1 MQLLEGLLLAT
12 GFSGA
17 LTLGWLARLVWA
29 RFRPPLFAY
38 VHFSPHGGC
47 TEVVVRE
54 LGLARR
60 EVLLLAYGF
69 TSRPI
74 AQALVEAKLRGV
86 HVEVILDHSNEGDP
100 HSEMSHLVEQGLVPF
115 IDDHHAIA
123 HNKVVVIDGMVVIT
137 GSFNF
142 TQHAETSNAENLLVL
157 RHHVELAA
165 AYRKDF
171 ATHRDHA
178 RAVGGAKVAAPVHAP
193 HASPH
198 THDALDAVA
207 RSVVGVAAEEKGPRM
222 TTAASDVLAKLR
234 KQMAD
239 ATDEGEP
246 KKHKAA

>member
-17 LTLGWLARLVWA
+17 LTFAWLVRFIWT
-29 RFRPPLFAY
+29 RFRPPLYAY

-47 TEVVVRE
+47 TDVVVNE
-54 LGLARR
+54 LGTARH

-86 HVEVILDHSNEGDP
+86 HVEVILDHSNESDS
-100 HSEMSHLVEQGLVPF
+100 HSEMPHLIEQGLVPF

-123 HNKVVVIDGMVVIT
+123 HNKVVIIDGAIVIT

-157 RHHVELAA
+157 RHHLDLAA

-171 ATHRDHA
+171 ATHREHA
-178 RAVGGAKVAAPVHAP
+178 RAVGGPKVAAPGHA
-193 HASPH
+193 HS
-198 THDALDAVA
+198 HDAIAHSIA
-207 RSVVGVAAEEKGPRM
+207 GAEETEKPVRM
-222 TTAASDVLAKLR
+222 TSAASEVLAKLR

-239 ATDEGEP
+239 GGDEKRE
-246 KKHKAA
+246 AA